1 MSSKVR
7 VVEKNQGQKI
17 DWKQSGSKLTFGDDE
32 LMVNIA
38 KYQRDWPVHL
48 DVCGDKSGNLV
59 IGVGEGRYYVAQID
73 IPATRYTEP
82 EIIMEQP
89 TPADEDG
96 ETEGRNTM
104 RETTPPEPI
113 PLELSDVTLT
123 LWAIDGLRV

>member
-17 DWKQSGSKLTFGDDE
+17 DWKQSSSKLTFGDDE